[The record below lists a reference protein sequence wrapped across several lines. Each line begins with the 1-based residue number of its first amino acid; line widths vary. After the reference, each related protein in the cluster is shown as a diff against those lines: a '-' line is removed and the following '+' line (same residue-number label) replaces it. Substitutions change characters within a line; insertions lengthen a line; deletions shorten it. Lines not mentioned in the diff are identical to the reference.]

1 MEVTLDSF
9 GEEIR
14 AGGAIAIAIGARL
27 GLGSFTW
34 DMQSANGDD
43 P

>member
-27 GLGSFTW
+27 GLGLLTGIFRV
-34 DMQSANGDD
+34 SA
-43 P
+43 